1 MTTVNNE
8 LPIKDLESVL
18 QEHIGKKL
26 KIKNLDWK
34 HLTDPGE
41 NFGSLILAINLTV
54 GENGFTKKF
63 HLVAKLP
70 PKSDYLL
77 DLFNSPMSFYKEIYF
92 YKVITP
98 EFLQFQLS
106 FDIDKQEL
114 IELVPQYFGGRLG
127 FKDHDKF
134 DDQATILL
142 ENLKIQ
148 GYETE
153 DRIMGMDKKH
163 MLFAIKQLARL
174 HALTIAYKMKKPKEF
189 KSLILPGLQNVF
201 NKESIIGLQ
210 DMINKAIGNLNTLK
224 EVELQMPSVIKTMEY
239 GASTMELQPKEPW
252 ATLVHSDFWVNNM
265 LFLHDNEKSEN
276 IIDMKIVDLQLTQY
290 EDGCLDLIFMIMS
303 SAKANVIDENLDEM
317 IDTYYT
323 SFIDCLKIFHVDVK
337 QFPRDEFDKNIQESA
352 KRRLDQCVMMVQVI
366 QAKRGSAR
374 RVDNI
379 KNKENFLDMGRSK
392 ENDEKLIHIVKTYEK
407 RGWFC

>member
-1 MTTVNNE
+1 MTTNEE

-18 QEHIGKKL
+18 QEHIGNQL
-26 KIKNLDWK
+26 KIQNLEWK

-41 NFGSLILAINLTV
+41 NFGSLILAINLKV
-54 GENGFTKKF
+54 GENGSTKSF

-70 PKSDYLL
+70 PKSEYLL

-92 YKVITP
+92 YKIIAP
-98 EFLQFQLS
+98 EFSKFQLTS
-106 FDIDKQEL
+106 EINKSEL
-114 IELVPQYFGGRLG
+114 IKLVPEFYGGRLG
-127 FKDHDKF
+127 INNKETF

-148 GYETE
+148 GYNTE
-153 DRIMGMDKKH
+153 DRITGMDKKH
-163 MLFAIKQLARL
+163 MIFAIKQLARL
-174 HALTIAYKMKKPKEF
+174 HALTIGYKLKKPNDF
-189 KSLILPGLQNVF
+189 KSLIMPGLANAY
-201 NKESIIGLQ
+201 NKASEIGVQ
-210 DMINKAIGNLNTLK
+210 DMINKAMGNLKTLK
-224 EVELQMPSVIKTMEY
+224 QVESQISNIIKTMEY
-239 GASTMELQPKEPW
+239 GAEKMIVQPKEPW

-265 LFLHDNEKSEN
+265 LFLHDDKTKE

-290 EDGCLDLIFMIMS
+290 DNGCLDLIFMILS

-317 IDTYYT
+317 LDTYYS
-323 SFIDCLKIFHVDVK
+323 SFIDYLKVLHIDVK
-337 QFPRDEFDKNIQESA
+337 EFTRDEFDKNVIESA
-352 KRRLDQCVMMVQVI
+352 RRRLDQCLMMVQVI
-366 QAKRGSAR
+366 QATRGSAR

-392 ENDEKLIHIVKTYEK
+392 ENDDKLIHIVKIYEK